1 MVLQFLQ
8 GPIAV
13 AIKGPIYHTV
23 KHVIGIGEFCELQVI
38 CQGFFRQFLQLLRK
52 LCMASQHMVSHSW

>member
-13 AIKGPIYHTV
+13 AIEGPIYHTV
-23 KHVIGIGEFCELQVI
+23 KNVGGIGEFFELQVI
-38 CQGFFRQFLQLLRK
+38 CQGFFHQFLQLSIE
-52 LCMASQHMVSHSW
+52 LCMASQHMVSCLW